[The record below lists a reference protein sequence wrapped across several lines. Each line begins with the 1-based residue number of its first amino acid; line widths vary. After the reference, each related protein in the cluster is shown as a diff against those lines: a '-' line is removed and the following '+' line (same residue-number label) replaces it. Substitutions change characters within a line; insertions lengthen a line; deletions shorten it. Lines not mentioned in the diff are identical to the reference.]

1 MYDSVLR
8 IRKPKVVAIIGYA
21 DDIAITGVAKTI
33 DEVKAAETITTVK
46 NWLRTARLCLADP
59 STESVLL
66 SSRKKVGTLEMRN
79 GRQGKCK
86 ISRSPTRP

>member
-33 DEVKAAETITTVK
+33 DEVRVKAQETISTVK
-46 NWLRTARLCLADP
+46 NWLRAAGLCLAEH
-59 STESVLL
+59 TY
-66 SSRKKVGTLEMRN
+66 
-79 GRQGKCK
+79 C
-86 ISRSPTRP
+86 